1 MSTMVSHWVSDN
13 CEAIMEY
20 KGREPDVS
28 FSFHIKCIAH
38 KRNQYGEKMQRGK
51 KLENILHYFTKWV

>member
-1 MSTMVSHWVSDN
+1 
-13 CEAIMEY
+13 MEY

-51 KLENILHYFTKWV
+51 KALKHLTLFYKVGLTGSESGKI